1 MSAKAAAAASLGL
14 VVACAMLAAHQMSA
28 TWSGETDSTALSTTR
43 AGYWAVPWKRSLR
56 DVFTDTAEERKVASL
71 SRLMFRKG
79 QMQDLSASAEASPES
94 LEASESQFPPQCSGQ
109 SFVGVGSGKQCV
121 GSGVSCAL
129 CLTGNGQCKATM
141 SSIEVNKID
150 GVGGLKDYYYIS
162 VMGAVGHKLNIV
174 LRATDGYHKR

>member
-1 MSAKAAAAASLGL
+1 
-14 VVACAMLAAHQMSA
+14 MLAAHQMSA

-71 SRLMFRKG
+71 SRLIFRKG
-79 QMQDLSASAEASPES
+79 QMQDLSASAEANPES
-94 LEASESQFPPQCSGQ
+94 FDSMLTPTEMAHATEAEASESQFPPQCSGQ